1 MVVGDGR
8 GSVAVGDRRGGNLGG
23 VSDSRLLGR
32 GERGS
37 YVPLRI
43 PQSQRNLIFFLVRVV
58 PSHCLRD
65 LLLLLQIRLVELF
78 DLRIRP
84 AELISRQSH
93 DL

>member
-8 GSVAVGDRRGGNLGG
+8 GLEAVGDGRGGSLGG

-43 PQSQRNLIFFLVRVV
+43 PHFPRKLKLFLVRVV
-58 PSHCLRD
+58 PSNCPRD

>member
-8 GSVAVGDRRGGNLGG
+8 GLVAVGDGRGGSLGG
-23 VSDSRLLGR
+23 VSDSRLLDR

-43 PQSQRNLIFFLVRVV
+43 SYPQRKLNSFLVVVV
-58 PSHCLRD
+58 PSNCHRD

-84 AELISRQSH
+84 AELMSRQSH
-93 DL
+93 NL

>member
-8 GSVAVGDRRGGNLGG
+8 GLEAVGDGRGGSLGG
-23 VSDSRLLGR
+23 LSDSRLLGR
-32 GERGS
+32 GERRS
-37 YVPLRI
+37 CIPLSI
-43 PQSQRNLIFFLVRVV
+43 PHSPRKLNFFLVGVA
-58 PSHCLRD
+58 PSSCFRD

>member
-8 GSVAVGDRRGGNLGG
+8 GLVTVGDGRGGSLGG

-43 PQSQRNLIFFLVRVV
+43 PRPQRKLNFFLVGVA
-58 PSHCLRD
+58 PSNCLRD

>member
-1 MVVGDGR
+1 MVVGG
-8 GSVAVGDRRGGNLGG
+8 VWV
-23 VSDSRLLGR
+23 VSDLRSLGR

-43 PQSQRNLIFFLVRVV
+43 PHSQRKLNSFLVGVV
-58 PSHCLRD
+58 PSNCLRD
-65 LLLLLQIRLVELF
+65 LPLLLQIRLIKLF